1 MSNRTLKV
9 KGVGKAS
16 MAPDAIK
23 INIILKSA
31 DLSYEETM
39 DMAAEKLKDLEELLQ
54 RVDFKKED
62 LKTVKFKVDTKYEDE
77 NTSLNTYKRKF
88 VGYQLEHLIKIM
100 FENDPIKL
108 GRVLNA
114 ISKSKAKP
122 EFSIIYTLKDGGQ
135 LKESMIKEAI
145 RDAKEKALIIAQ
157 ASDIEL
163 GEILNI
169 NYNLNDEEIF
179 QSPISLQR
187 NIGIMS
193 QNLSIVP
200 EDLEASDTIEIS
212 WEID

>member
-16 MAPDAIK
+16 MAPDTIK